1 MELIHADFAFA
12 NTLRARRR
20 KREVLFDNLVL
31 YFNKAVDKAAKQGK
45 NACIIRWKDFDI
57 KEDYATDEEAVGE
70 LLDSILSAGYE
81 VELCYISSNAYN
93 PCGIA
98 VGWGNSVDEAI
109 TEAFNMHTD
118 LYRGE

>member
-57 KEDYATDEEAVGE
+57 KEDYATDE
-70 LLDSILSAGYE
+70 D
-81 VELCYISSNAYN
+81 
-93 PCGIA
+93 IA
-98 VGWGNSVDEAI
+98 AEDDQHIA
-109 TEAFNMHTD
+109 D
-118 LYRGE
+118 LLYRLITNA

>member
-20 KREVLFDNLVL
+20 KREILFDNLVIC
-31 YFNKAVDKAAKQGK
+31 FNKTVDKAAKQGK
-45 NACIIRWKDFDI
+45 NACVIQWCDFDI

-70 LLDSILSAGYE
+70 LLDRILVAGYE
-81 VELCYISSNAYN
+81 VELCYCSSYAYN
-93 PCGIA
+93 PCGIVVA
-98 VGWGNSVDEAI
+98 WGLNALDAIHEIFDE
-109 TEAFNMHTD
+109 EKN